1 MVRDHTTRMQNVKSI
16 DGVDE
21 RVKRP
26 PMCKESSANFLLA
39 KSELHSFS
47 IEEIQTAM
55 ACPLVNI

>member
-1 MVRDHTTRMQNVKSI
+1 MVSMSESSAPEKCESI
-16 DGVDE
+16 A
-21 RVKRP
+21 

-39 KSELHSFS
+39 KHSFS

>member
-1 MVRDHTTRMQNVKSI
+1 MQNVKSI

-21 RVKRP
+21 RIKRAGKMRFIA

-39 KSELHSFS
+39 KLELHSFS

>member
-1 MVRDHTTRMQNVKSI
+1 MVSMSESSAPEKCESI
-16 DGVDE
+16 A
-21 RVKRP
+21 

>member
-1 MVRDHTTRMQNVKSI
+1 MVSMSESSAPKKCESI
-16 DGVDE
+16 A
-21 RVKRP
+21 